1 MYFVFTEGFGI
12 VSSHHFVKEQ
22 QEPAV
27 LILEAEDISFDTVA
41 PLLEWSPTLLV
52 AQEAVEIVL
61 SWGIKIDVILASQA
75 FQNENEHLLEEQ
87 YPLRFLTVS
96 SSSVLDEGVQHLLA
110 SQHKGVHLVGFD
122 HQKHQQLEE
131 KIFQLDLTL
140 IDEDWKYYP
149 VKGGKFSKWFVPAE
163 IRLLA
168 SENQLVE
175 VINANGSLLFP
186 VCYLTQLE
194 VPEGISTCS
203 STGIFWIGERVIG

>member
-1 MYFVFTEGFGI
+1 M
-12 VSSHHFVKEQ
+12 SSHHFVKEQ

-27 LILEAEDISFDTVA
+27 FILDVEGVSFDTVA

-52 AQEAVEIVL
+52 AQEAVEVVL
-61 SWGIKIDVILASQA
+61 GWGIKIDIILASQA
-75 FQNENEHLLEEQ
+75 FQNENEHLLEIQ
-87 YPLRFLTVS
+87 YPLRFLTIS
-96 SSSVLDEGVQHLLA
+96 SLSALDEGVYYLLA

-122 HQKHQQLEE
+122 HQNHQQLDE
-131 KIFQLDLTL
+131 KIFDLDLTL
-140 IDEDWKYYP
+140 LEGDWKYYP
-149 VKGGKFSKWFVPAE
+149 IKGGKFSKWFVAAE

-175 VINANGSLLFP
+175 VSNADGTLLFP

-203 STGIFWIGERVIG
+203 STGIFWIGERVRG